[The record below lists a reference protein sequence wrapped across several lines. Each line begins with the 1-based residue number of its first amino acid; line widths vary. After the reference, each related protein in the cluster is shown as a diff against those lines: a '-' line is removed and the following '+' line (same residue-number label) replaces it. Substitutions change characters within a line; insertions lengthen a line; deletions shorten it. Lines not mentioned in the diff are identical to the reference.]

1 MPSDFMLKS
10 MNGVHRT
17 LLKLSGGRIG
27 WTAAKMPVLELTTVG
42 RKSGESR
49 SVMLT
54 SPIQDGGSMVIVA
67 SKGGDD
73 HPPAWLLNLQ
83 ANQHV
88 YVATNGNA
96 KQPMIARVATAEERD
111 RLWPQITA
119 SFERYGRY
127 QSKTAREIPLVF
139 LDAV

>member
-1 MPSDFMLKS
+1 
-10 MNGVHRT
+10 
-17 LLKLSGGRIG
+17 
-27 WTAAKMPVLELTTVG
+27 
-42 RKSGESR
+42 
-49 SVMLT
+49 
-54 SPIQDGGSMVIVA
+54 MVVVA

-73 HPPAWLLNLQ
+73 HHPAWLLNLQ

-96 KQPMIARVATAEERD
+96 KQPMIARVATADERD

-119 SFERYGRY
+119 SFERYGHY
-127 QSKTAREIPLVF
+127 QGKTAREIPLVF